1 MGRGTGSARGS
12 ARVAVALGLCLCAGV
27 WEARGDV
34 MPEEELWG
42 REIGARVE
50 IAGVDRFADHVFLI
64 FPAYCTSALAA
75 LDGES
80 LYFYDQDEFAA
91 RPNYL
96 VLRDGPLASWIGGN
110 QSCQGSSIY
119 ALAREVAATIDL
131 DAMSLEGLRGF
142 FEGDSRLFR
151 AGSSFQFLDTPLYA
165 DKRSPLQQVDEVV
178 RVLRLDAEGGITAVV
193 DSDTYSFADGTTQTL
208 PLAHTR
214 RPPLPFKP
222 LKPAKIAKY
231 VATHAKW
238 LVRQPVTPPPAP
250 RLPEFAEEEEGET
263 GATETTGTT
272 GTDGAA
278 SELDGTGRAETTAA
292 GAIAIAEESAQGTT
306 GATATTGASEAT
318 GTTGTA
324 GATGTT
330 SESAR
335 AVADAA
341 AGATGPGMGEVA
353 GASGGD
359 GVWVVGGLSA
369 AAAVVIVSAIAA
381 GRRRRR
387 RGR

>member
-1 MGRGTGSARGS
+1 MRRGTGSARGS

-50 IAGVDRFADHVFLI
+50 IAGVDRFAEHVFFI

-75 LDGES
+75 LDGAT
-80 LYFYDQDEFAA
+80 LYFYDQDELAA

-193 DSDTYSFADGTTQTL
+193 DTDTYSFADGTTQTL

-263 GATETTGTT
+263 GATGTTGTT
-272 GTDGAA
+272 GTDGGGERARWDRPRGD
-278 SELDGTGRAETTAA
+278 DGG
-292 GAIAIAEESAQGTT
+292 
-306 GATATTGASEAT
+306 
-318 GTTGTA
+318 
-324 GATGTT
+324 
-330 SESAR
+330 
-335 AVADAA
+335 
-341 AGATGPGMGEVA
+341 
-353 GASGGD
+353 GGD
-359 GVWVVGGLSA
+359 RDRRGERAGDDGDDGGRR
-369 AAAVVIVSAIAA
+369 
-381 GRRRRR
+381 GRRGRRRRRRR
-387 RGR
+387 RGRRGRRGRPGRRARQRWRWLMRRRARPARARARRRERAAAMVWGWSVGCLRWPRW

>member
-1 MGRGTGSARGS
+1 MRRGTGSARGS

-50 IAGVDRFADHVFLI
+50 IAGVDRFAEHVFFI

-75 LDGES
+75 LDGAT

-151 AGSSFQFLDTPLYA
+151 AGSSFQLLDTPLYA

-193 DSDTYSFADGTTQTL
+193 DTDTYSFADGTTQTL

-250 RLPEFAEEEEGET
+250 RLPEFAEEEGES
-263 GATETTGTT
+263 GATGTTGTT

-278 SELDGTGRAETTAA
+278 SELDGTGRAETTVA

-330 SESAR
+330 SETAM

-341 AGATGPGMGEVA
+341 AGATGPGTGEAA

-369 AAAVVIVSAIAA
+369 VVAVVIVSAIAA